1 MQSLWPFLTRELRDA
16 PGRANYTL
24 RLTLSCAVLIVLFM
38 TLHIPFLAVALI
50 VVFYVSQPNVLMIKL
65 VSVVFVVTVSVA
77 LGGVLLIIKWTYDY
91 PLIRLV
97 ASVILFFCA
106 IYLMRVL
113 GKLGLAFFVVALAV
127 IYAQTFP
134 SMTSQSEVLVRLLL
148 WLWVAIN
155 TAILVTL
162 LVNAC
167 FQQAFPGYQFK
178 ARLVVMLRQTA
189 RRLSQPDDGTPPP
202 TVTEIAGQ
210 FNQLRSL
217 YQQAARATPEI
228 AASPQAW
235 QSLMAAALSCSHLT
249 ALLQPGDDHP
259 DARRRIAS
267 QLNALADNLPA
278 AAEVQPLI
286 VPRDGANSAILQE
299 IAEVLARL
307 ARGETIPLPQG
318 EVEKAPLLLPDAWS
332 NPAYLHFALKT
343 LLATLLCY
351 VFYTAADWQ
360 GIHTIMLSCVIVAQP
375 GLGATMQKTWLR
387 IGGAL
392 LATLIALLLIVFVQ
406 PWTDSLSGLLAMTLP
421 VFALAAWIA
430 AGSER
435 IAYAGIQIGFTFA
448 LAFLS
453 WFGPLSNL
461 TELRDRVIGILLGV
475 LVSSIVHLYLWP
487 DSEAPQLKAR
497 LAQLYRQLAQT
508 LAARD
513 DEVQQVPLFAAL
525 TESETL
531 INRVAAEPLGTYAHP
546 WPEAKSWPARAT
558 FRQAEEILRLS
569 EGYRLYAAPEDTF
582 LARCARR
589 LEAYASDIDAQQN
602 TVERVQAQQP
612 DPANPFG
619 APLVNALAALPTW
632 PLASSVIP
640 RQATRSC
647 RKPLLFRASGAPW
660 RLPSPSRN

>member
-134 SMTSQSEVLVRLLL
+134 SMTSQSEILVRLLL
-148 WLWVAIN
+148 WLWVAID

-332 NPAYLHFALKT
+332 NPAYPHFALKT

-640 RQATRSC
+640 RQATRS
-647 RKPLLFRASGAPW
+647 
-660 RLPSPSRN
+660 

>member
-134 SMTSQSEVLVRLLL
+134 SMTSQSEILVRLLL

-249 ALLQPGDDHP
+249 AQLLPGDDHP

-461 TELRDRVIGILLGV
+461 TELRDRVIGILLVV

-513 DEVQQVPLFAAL
+513 NEVQQVPLFAAL

-602 TVERVQAQQP
+602 TVERVQAPQP

-640 RQATRSC
+640 RQATRS
-647 RKPLLFRASGAPW
+647 
-660 RLPSPSRN
+660 

>member
-134 SMTSQSEVLVRLLL
+134 SMTSQSEILVRLLL

-406 PWTDSLSGLLAMTLP
+406 PRTDSLSGLLAMTLP

-558 FRQAEEILRLS
+558 FHQAEEILRLS

-602 TVERVQAQQP
+602 TIERVQAQQP

-640 RQATRSC
+640 RQATRS
-647 RKPLLFRASGAPW
+647 
-660 RLPSPSRN
+660 

>member
-134 SMTSQSEVLVRLLL
+134 SMTSQSEILVRLLL

-189 RRLSQPDDGTPPP
+189 RRLSQPNDGTPPP

-249 ALLQPGDDHP
+249 ALLLPGDDHP

-299 IAEVLARL
+299 IAEVLVRL

-602 TVERVQAQQP
+602 TVERVQAPQP

-640 RQATRSC
+640 RQATRS
-647 RKPLLFRASGAPW
+647 
-660 RLPSPSRN
+660 

>member
-134 SMTSQSEVLVRLLL
+134 SMTSQSEILVRLLL

-249 ALLQPGDDHP
+249 ALLLPGDDHP

-497 LAQLYRQLAQT
+497 LAQLYRQLAKT

-612 DPANPFG
+612 DPTNPFG

-640 RQATRSC
+640 RQATRS
-647 RKPLLFRASGAPW
+647 
-660 RLPSPSRN
+660 

>member
-134 SMTSQSEVLVRLLL
+134 SMTSQSEILVRLLL

-189 RRLSQPDDGTPPP
+189 KVLSQPDEGEPQP
-202 TVTEIAGQ
+202 TFTEIAGQ
-210 FNQLRSL
+210 FNQLQSL

-235 QSLMAAALSCSHLT
+235 QSLMAAALRCYHLT

-332 NPAYLHFALKT
+332 NPAYPHFALKT

-487 DSEAPQLKAR
+487 DSEAPRLKAR

-513 DEVQQVPLFAAL
+513 DEVQLVPLFAAL

-531 INRVAAEPLGTYAHP
+531 INRVSAEPLGTYAHP
-546 WPEAKSWPARAT
+546 WPEAKNWPTRAS

-569 EGYRLYAAPEDTF
+569 EGYRLYAAPGDTF
-582 LARCARR
+582 LARCAPR
-589 LEAYASDIDAQQN
+589 LEDYTAGLDAQQ
-602 TVERVQAQQP
+602 TAAECSQALLP

-632 PLASSVIP
+632 PFASSVIP
-640 RQATRSC
+640 RQATRS
-647 RKPLLFRASGAPW
+647 
-660 RLPSPSRN
+660 

>member
-134 SMTSQSEVLVRLLL
+134 SMTSQSEILVRLLL

-189 RRLSQPDDGTPPP
+189 RRLSQPNDGTPPP

-249 ALLQPGDDHP
+249 ALLLPGDDHP

-278 AAEVQPLI
+278 AAEVQLLI

-602 TVERVQAQQP
+602 TVERVQAPQP

-640 RQATRSC
+640 RQATRS
-647 RKPLLFRASGAPW
+647 
-660 RLPSPSRN
+660 

>member
-1 MQSLWPFLTRELRDA
+1 
-16 PGRANYTL
+16 
-24 RLTLSCAVLIVLFM
+24 
-38 TLHIPFLAVALI
+38 
-50 VVFYVSQPNVLMIKL
+50 
-65 VSVVFVVTVSVA
+65 
-77 LGGVLLIIKWTYDY
+77 
-91 PLIRLV
+91 
-97 ASVILFFCA
+97 
-106 IYLMRVL
+106 MRVL

-134 SMTSQSEVLVRLLL
+134 SMTSQSEILVRLLL

-189 RRLSQPDDGTPPP
+189 RLLSQPDDGTPPP

-235 QSLMAAALSCSHLT
+235 LSLMAAALSCSHLT

-259 DARRRIAS
+259 DARRQIAS

-286 VPRDGANSAILQE
+286 VPRNGANSAILQE

-640 RQATRSC
+640 RQATRS
-647 RKPLLFRASGAPW
+647 
-660 RLPSPSRN
+660 

>member
-134 SMTSQSEVLVRLLL
+134 SMTSQSEILVRLLL

-178 ARLVVMLRQTA
+178 SRLVVMLRQTA
-189 RRLSQPDDGTPPP
+189 RLLSQSDDGTPPP

-259 DARRRIAS
+259 DARRQIAS

-602 TVERVQAQQP
+602 TVERVQAPQP

-640 RQATRSC
+640 RQATRS
-647 RKPLLFRASGAPW
+647 
-660 RLPSPSRN
+660 

>member
-134 SMTSQSEVLVRLLL
+134 SMTSQSEILVRLLL
-148 WLWVAIN
+148 WLWMAIN

-558 FRQAEEILRLS
+558 FRQAEEIL
-569 EGYRLYAAPEDTF
+569 
-582 LARCARR
+582 
-589 LEAYASDIDAQQN
+589 
-602 TVERVQAQQP
+602 
-612 DPANPFG
+612 
-619 APLVNALAALPTW
+619 
-632 PLASSVIP
+632 
-640 RQATRSC
+640 
-647 RKPLLFRASGAPW
+647 
-660 RLPSPSRN
+660 

>member
-134 SMTSQSEVLVRLLL
+134 SMTSQSEILVRLLL

-189 RRLSQPDDGTPPP
+189 RRLSQPDNGTPPP

-318 EVEKAPLLLPDAWS
+318 EMEKAPLLLPDAWS

-612 DPANPFG
+612 DPTNPFG

-640 RQATRSC
+640 RQATRS
-647 RKPLLFRASGAPW
+647 
-660 RLPSPSRN
+660 

>member
-1 MQSLWPFLTRELRDA
+1 MQTLWPFLTRELRDA
-16 PGRANYTL
+16 PGRAKYTL

-134 SMTSQSEVLVRLLL
+134 SMTSQSEILVRLLL

-189 RRLSQPDDGTPPP
+189 QRLSQPDDGTPPP

-278 AAEVQPLI
+278 AAAVQPLI

-421 VFALAAWIA
+421 VLALAAWIA

-513 DEVQQVPLFAAL
+513 DEVQLVPLFAAL

-558 FRQAEEILRLS
+558 FHQAEEILRLS
-569 EGYRLYAAPEDTF
+569 EDYRLYAAPGDTF

-632 PLASSVIP
+632 PLTPSVIP
-640 RQATRSC
+640 RQATRS
-647 RKPLLFRASGAPW
+647 
-660 RLPSPSRN
+660 

>member
-134 SMTSQSEVLVRLLL
+134 SMTSQSEILVRLLL

-189 RRLSQPDDGTPPP
+189 RRLSQPDNGTPPP

-435 IAYAGIQIGFTFA
+435 IAYAGIQIGFTLA

-558 FRQAEEILRLS
+558 FHQAEEILRLS

-640 RQATRSC
+640 RQATRS
-647 RKPLLFRASGAPW
+647 
-660 RLPSPSRN
+660 

>member
-134 SMTSQSEVLVRLLL
+134 SMTSQSEILVRLLL

-249 ALLQPGDDHP
+249 ALLLPGDDHP

-286 VPRDGANSAILQE
+286 FPRDGANSAILQE
-299 IAEVLARL
+299 IAEVLVRL

-602 TVERVQAQQP
+602 TVERVQAPQP

-640 RQATRSC
+640 RQATRS
-647 RKPLLFRASGAPW
+647 
-660 RLPSPSRN
+660 

>member
-134 SMTSQSEVLVRLLL
+134 SMTSQSEILVRLLL
-148 WLWVAIN
+148 WLWMAIN

-640 RQATRSC
+640 RQATRS
-647 RKPLLFRASGAPW
+647 
-660 RLPSPSRN
+660 

>member
-65 VSVVFVVTVSVA
+65 VSVVFVLTVSVA

-134 SMTSQSEVLVRLLL
+134 SMTSQSEILVRLLL

-178 ARLVVMLRQTA
+178 ARLVVMLRQMA

-421 VFALAAWIA
+421 VLALAAWIA

-508 LAARD
+508 LAARN

-531 INRVAAEPLGTYAHP
+531 INRVSAEPLGTYAHP

-602 TVERVQAQQP
+602 TVERVQAPQP

-619 APLVNALAALPTW
+619 APLVNALAALPAW
-632 PLASSVIP
+632 PFASSVIP
-640 RQATRSC
+640 RQATRS
-647 RKPLLFRASGAPW
+647 
-660 RLPSPSRN
+660 

>member
-134 SMTSQSEVLVRLLL
+134 SMTSQSEILVRLLL

-332 NPAYLHFALKT
+332 NPTYLHFALKT

-360 GIHTIMLSCVIVAQP
+360 GVHTIMLSCVIVAQP

-602 TVERVQAQQP
+602 SVERVQAQQP

-640 RQATRSC
+640 RQATRS
-647 RKPLLFRASGAPW
+647 
-660 RLPSPSRN
+660 

>member
-134 SMTSQSEVLVRLLL
+134 SMTSQSEILVRLLL

-178 ARLVVMLRQTA
+178 ARLMVMLRQTA

-307 ARGETIPLPQG
+307 ARGETILLPQG

-602 TVERVQAQQP
+602 TVERVQAPQP

-640 RQATRSC
+640 RQATRS
-647 RKPLLFRASGAPW
+647 
-660 RLPSPSRN
+660 

>member
-65 VSVVFVVTVSVA
+65 VSVVFVLTVSVA

-134 SMTSQSEVLVRLLL
+134 SMTSQSEILVRLLL

-235 QSLMAAALSCSHLT
+235 QSLMAAVLSCSHLT

-421 VFALAAWIA
+421 VLALAAWIA

-531 INRVAAEPLGTYAHP
+531 INRVSAEPLGTYAHP

-602 TVERVQAQQP
+602 TVERVQAPQP

-619 APLVNALAALPTW
+619 APLVNALAALPAW
-632 PLASSVIP
+632 PFASSVIP
-640 RQATRSC
+640 RQATRS
-647 RKPLLFRASGAPW
+647 
-660 RLPSPSRN
+660 

>member
-134 SMTSQSEVLVRLLL
+134 SMTSQSEILVRLLL

-558 FRQAEEILRLS
+558 FHQAEEILRLS

-640 RQATRSC
+640 RQATRS
-647 RKPLLFRASGAPW
+647 
-660 RLPSPSRN
+660 

>member
-134 SMTSQSEVLVRLLL
+134 SMTSQSEILVRLLL

-249 ALLQPGDDHP
+249 ALLQPGNDHP

-332 NPAYLHFALKT
+332 NPTYLHFALKT

-360 GIHTIMLSCVIVAQP
+360 GVHTIMLSCVIVAQP

-640 RQATRSC
+640 RQATRS
-647 RKPLLFRASGAPW
+647 
-660 RLPSPSRN
+660 

>member
-134 SMTSQSEVLVRLLL
+134 SMTSQSEILVRLLL

-569 EGYRLYAAPEDTF
+569 EGYRLYA
-582 LARCARR
+582 
-589 LEAYASDIDAQQN
+589 SDIDAQQN

-640 RQATRSC
+640 RQATRS
-647 RKPLLFRASGAPW
+647 
-660 RLPSPSRN
+660 

>member
-513 DEVQQVPLFAAL
+513 EEVQQVPLFAAL

-640 RQATRSC
+640 RQATRS
-647 RKPLLFRASGAPW
+647 
-660 RLPSPSRN
+660 

>member
-134 SMTSQSEVLVRLLL
+134 SMTSQSEILVRLLL

-249 ALLQPGDDHP
+249 ALLLPGDDHP

-307 ARGETIPLPQG
+307 ARGETLPLPQG

-602 TVERVQAQQP
+602 TVERVQAPQP

-640 RQATRSC
+640 RQATRS
-647 RKPLLFRASGAPW
+647 
-660 RLPSPSRN
+660 

>member
-134 SMTSQSEVLVRLLL
+134 SMTSQSEILVRLLL

-189 RRLSQPDDGTPPP
+189 RLLSQPDDGTPPP

-259 DARRRIAS
+259 DARRQIAS

-406 PWTDSLSGLLAMTLP
+406 PWTDSLSGLPAMTLP

-640 RQATRSC
+640 RQATRS
-647 RKPLLFRASGAPW
+647 
-660 RLPSPSRN
+660 